1 MSADNQT
8 DMRSQLSTKK
18 ILFLFV
24 LTLYCLLIGYKLM
37 RLGIHGDGVE
47 YASVARNLSDGVG
60 TFWKPYLDD
69 RIHSVFH
76 EHPPLVFWIQSLF
89 FKVFGDGPY
98 LEAFYGFFIGIV
110 ILGCMAWFWQGV
122 RRDFRLP
129 AVGNWWPMLL
139 LVPLPM
145 FTYILQTN
153 RIVNTWTVFAIT
165 ASYMSYRGTLANN
178 HHLFYSLLSGGLIY
192 LGFLAKGPVAFF
204 TFAVPVLAWLTLKAK
219 LSKAIAG
226 TLLALVTFAL
236 LFLGTLYLFEDSVEF
251 WQGFWQNQVTAS
263 LTGER
268 SPGHSRWYLPERW
281 LSEMIVPFL
290 ITGVLMLAARLSFR
304 RIQFNR
310 QALFF
315 LLVALAASL
324 PFMISTRQHARYI
337 LHSYPFFVLSL
348 AFATQNIAAQIESI
362 LTDKRIILR
371 CTGAAAVLFFVIAL
385 SSMLYFKDH
394 DAKRRP
400 FYQDFYL
407 ANIELPQRI
416 TISVCPADVIY
427 HDWLFADMQ
436 RYYKISLTPEMGH
449 PYLIIAKNN
458 NCTVPEGYQRVNQE
472 PTIKYLLYKK
482 NRP

>member
-1 MSADNQT
+1 M
-8 DMRSQLSTKK
+8 LSRLSSKK
-18 ILFLFV
+18 ILLLFV

-37 RLGIHGDGVE
+37 RLGNHGDGVE

-69 RIHSVFH
+69 RIHPVFH

-89 FKVFGDGPY
+89 FRFFGDGPY
-98 LEAFYGFFIGIV
+98 LESFYGFFIGIV
-110 ILGCMAWFWQGV
+110 ILGCMAWFWQRV
-122 RRDFRLP
+122 RRDFQLP

-139 LVPLPM
+139 LVPLPL

-165 ASYMSYRGTLANN
+165 ATYISYRSTLAIK
-178 HHLFYSLLSGGLIY
+178 HHFFYSLLSGGLIY

-219 LSKAIAG
+219 LSKAISG

-236 LFLGTLYLFEDSVEF
+236 LFLVTLYLFKDSVEF
-251 WQGFWQNQVTAS
+251 WQGFWQNQVMAS
-263 LTGER
+263 ITGER
-268 SPGHSRWYLPERW
+268 ASGHTRWYLPERW

-290 ITGVLMLAARLSFR
+290 ITGVLMLATRLSLR

-324 PFMISTRQHARYI
+324 PFMLSTRQHVRYI
-337 LHSYPFFVLSL
+337 LHSFPYFVLSL
-348 AFATQNIAAQIESI
+348 AFATQDIAAQIESI

-371 CTGAAAVLFFVIAL
+371 GIGAAAVIFLGVAL
-385 SSMLYFKDH
+385 SSMLYLKDH

-407 ANIELPQRI
+407 QNIELPQRI
-416 TISVCPADVIY
+416 TISVCPGDIIY

-436 RYYKISLTPEMGH
+436 RFYRVSLTPDMDRQ
-449 PYLIIAKNN
+449 YLIIAKNG
-458 NCTVPEGYQRVNQE
+458 NCTVPEGYHKIHQE
-472 PTIKYLLYKK
+472 PTIKYILYKK
-482 NRP
+482 RRMQH